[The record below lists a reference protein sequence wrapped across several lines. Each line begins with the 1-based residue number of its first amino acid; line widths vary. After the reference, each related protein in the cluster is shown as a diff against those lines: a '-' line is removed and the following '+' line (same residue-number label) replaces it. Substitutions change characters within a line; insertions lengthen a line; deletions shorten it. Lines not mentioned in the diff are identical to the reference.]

1 MGKYKSRASRLSDAE
16 SMVTAITINDEST
29 EEEIEAAKND
39 IEEARSIVE
48 ELRDE
53 IENWKSG
60 LEGTNLENTN
70 KYQMLEEAYDRLED
84 IASSLEGIDELDD
97 FDQLESID
105 WSVDFP
111 GMYD

>member
-16 SMVTAITINDEST
+16 SMCAAITINDDST
-29 EEEIEAAKND
+29 DEDVENAVAEV
-39 IEEARSIVE
+39 EEARSIVE

-84 IASSLEGIDELDD
+84 IISSLEGITEKDD
-97 FDQLESID
+97 FDELESVD

-111 GMYD
+111 GMFD